1 MTIEGIIEIRG
12 LRCRGRQGTTDEER
26 LKEQDYLVDVWI
38 TADVERAVAKDDLT
52 EAIDISAIAEAVRT
66 SVAERPRTLV
76 ERIAGDVARALLARF
91 PRASETRVRVTKPHP
106 AGLGADAESVEI
118 ALRR

>member
-1 MTIEGIIEIRG
+1 VIEGVIEIRG

-26 LKEQDYLVDVWI
+26 AKEQDYLVDVWI
-38 TADVERAVAKDDLT
+38 TADVERAIARDDLA
-52 EAIDISAIAEAVRT
+52 EAIDISAIADAVRA

-76 ERIAGDVARALLARF
+76 ERIAGDVARAILARF
-91 PRASETRVRVTKPHP
+91 PRVSDTRVKVTKPNP

-118 ALRR
+118 SLRR

>member
-1 MTIEGIIEIRG
+1 MIEGTIEIRG

-26 LKEQDYLVDVWI
+26 AKEQDYLVDVLV
-38 TADVERAVAKDDLT
+38 TADLEPAIANDELAD
-52 EAIDISAIAEAVRT
+52 AIDISAIAEAVRA
-66 SVAERPRTLV
+66 SVQERPRTLV

-91 PRASETRVRVTKPHP
+91 PRVVETRVRVTKPNP